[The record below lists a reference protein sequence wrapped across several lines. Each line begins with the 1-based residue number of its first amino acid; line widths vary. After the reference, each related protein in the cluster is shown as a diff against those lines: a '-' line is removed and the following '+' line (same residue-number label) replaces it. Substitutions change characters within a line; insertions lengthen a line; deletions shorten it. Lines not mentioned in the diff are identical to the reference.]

1 MHSYAINDGVEL
13 PSPKYRQAVKN
24 DVKLPRPK
32 SRQAVKYE
40 AKLPRSKHRT
50 GPDVAELPR
59 LTYSYTIQHA
69 DEAGR
74 SGHGL
79 LNPRC
84 PMSGMWSTTYDQSEV
99 MSFAPQQSAMQTPQA
114 PGGQRGKPTAGRR
127 SPRPDRHVLFTD
139 DAQGRKKQEPVPI
152 FGGKPIATN
161 ENGDL

>member
-1 MHSYAINDGVEL
+1 MHSYVINDGVEL

-40 AKLPRSKHRT
+40 AKLPRPKHRT

-79 LNPRC
+79 LNPRYV
-84 PMSGMWSTTYDQSEV
+84 WDV
-99 MSFAPQQSAMQTPQA
+99 V
-114 PGGQRGKPTAGRR
+114 
-127 SPRPDRHVLFTD
+127 DNV
-139 DAQGRKKQEPVPI
+139 
-152 FGGKPIATN
+152 
-161 ENGDL
+161 